1 MYESAYRAGPRR
13 IAATLAASVI
23 AASATILS
31 ISPATAAVP
40 QVALTAATYQ
50 GGDTPIVWGN
60 VTNGSAHM
68 VTPTLKWGD

>member
-40 QVALTAATYQ
+40 QVALTGGWSKIEAT
-50 GGDTPIVWGN
+50 
-60 VTNGSAHM
+60 VTGRQCRVARS
-68 VTPTLKWGD
+68 PGP

>member
-40 QVALTAATYQ
+40 QVALT
-50 GGDTPIVWGN
+50 
-60 VTNGSAHM
+60 GSDLSGRGYPHR
-68 VTPTLKWGD
+68 VGQRNQR